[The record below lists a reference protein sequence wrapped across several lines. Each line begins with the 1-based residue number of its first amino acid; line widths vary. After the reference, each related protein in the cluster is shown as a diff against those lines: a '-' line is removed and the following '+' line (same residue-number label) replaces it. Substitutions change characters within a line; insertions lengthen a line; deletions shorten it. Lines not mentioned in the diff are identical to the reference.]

1 VQSEGQEVEMILGRE
16 VLGHR
21 FRFGDERIWIAAG
34 GMENEN

>member
-1 VQSEGQEVEMILGRE
+1 MQSEGQEVENILGQE
-16 VLGHR
+16 VLGDR